1 VNLSPGDLDEAIRMA
16 ILFGDE
22 GANVNRFGSPFEKIE
37 SFRTG
42 VLGGIDACNARF
54 GV

>member
-1 VNLSPGDLDEAIRMA
+1 MA

-22 GANVNRFGSPFEKIE
+22 GANVNNFGSPFEKIE
-37 SFRTG
+37 SFRAG
-42 VLGGIDACNARF
+42 VLGGIEGCNARF